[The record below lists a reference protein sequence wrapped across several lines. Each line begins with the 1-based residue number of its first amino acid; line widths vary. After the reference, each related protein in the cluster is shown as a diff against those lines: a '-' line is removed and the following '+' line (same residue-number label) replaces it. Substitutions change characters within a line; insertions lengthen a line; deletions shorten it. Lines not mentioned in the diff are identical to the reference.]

1 MFGHFLKQKRKKK
14 KEIGRQKKNN
24 NNNRLIKDRIIR
36 DIRTSFEQ
44 QEEKIIIN
52 LKE

>member
-14 KEIGRQKKNN
+14 KEIGRQKKKI
-24 NNNRLIKDRIIR
+24 NNRLIKDRIIR

>member
-1 MFGHFLKQKRKKK
+1 MDTFWNKKGKKRKKLGDK
-14 KEIGRQKKNN
+14 KKI
-24 NNNRLIKDRIIR
+24 NNRLIKDRIIR

>member
-1 MFGHFLKQKRKKK
+1 MDTFWNKKGKKRKKLGDK
-14 KEIGRQKKNN
+14 KKKI
-24 NNNRLIKDRIIR
+24 NNRLIKDRIIR